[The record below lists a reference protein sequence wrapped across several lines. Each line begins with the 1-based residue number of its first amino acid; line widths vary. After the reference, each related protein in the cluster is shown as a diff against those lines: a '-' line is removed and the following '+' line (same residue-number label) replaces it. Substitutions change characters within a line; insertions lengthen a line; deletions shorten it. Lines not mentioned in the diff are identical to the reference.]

1 MAMAGPFWIGE
12 GSLYDVPV
20 RSGVRRPAS
29 VAFDAAYV
37 MVTWDGE
44 LPPAFSVEA
53 ATAEETD
60 RVDVLTAVTGGIHLA
75 CEYDLSTTLLQRL
88 ADGGAEIGDLLTH
101 RSARRHRLLV
111 P

>member
-1 MAMAGPFWIGE
+1 MRRARAVGCAE
-12 GSLYDVPV
+12 
-20 RSGVRRPAS
+20 SGVRGLRRR
-29 VAFDAAYV
+29 VRHGHG
-37 MVTWDGE
+37 DGE

-53 ATAEETD
+53 ATAEETV

-75 CEYDLSTTLLQRL
+75 SGYDLSTTVLQRL

-101 RSARRHRLLV
+101 RSARRHRLLD